1 MQVVRKF
8 KNYIRIAYK
17 RITINL
23 LLLNNSPNNQLST
36 YKNNSNY
43 SHRSFNNNRNSFWL
57 NKNCNSIRI
66 NYRMLY
72 KIVRNRATL
81 NSFRNNSSIYFSN
94 SNYFI
99 SSSNSSLTQQIL
111 STTIFWL
118 MVLTQ
123 IIPIPKLTIVLR
135 AVIRIR
141 ITKKTIIATTTT
153 TIILM
158 VTILKSGRRTPKRTP
173 AIP

>member
-1 MQVVRKF
+1 
-8 KNYIRIAYK
+8 
-17 RITINL
+17 
-23 LLLNNSPNNQLST
+23 
-36 YKNNSNY
+36 
-43 SHRSFNNNRNSFWL
+43 
-57 NKNCNSIRI
+57 
-66 NYRMLY
+66 
-72 KIVRNRATL
+72 
-81 NSFRNNSSIYFSN
+81 
-94 SNYFI
+94 
-99 SSSNSSLTQQIL
+99 
-111 STTIFWL
+111 